1 MREDKGNTCALA
13 AGVAAWAEGRKKRAS
28 PGRRDG
34 QEERMGR
41 WRCEPGEGVEQGRHG
56 GRGENPGAGACEE
69 KERTAGMGPGG
80 WGLVGWLVGRT
91 AVVDGGDALA
101 VARRWFAE
109 GQGEE
114 GE

>member
-69 KERTAGMGPGG
+69 REDGGDGSGGMG
-80 WGLVGWLVGRT
+80 VGWLVGRT

-109 GQGEE
+109 GER
-114 GE
+114 